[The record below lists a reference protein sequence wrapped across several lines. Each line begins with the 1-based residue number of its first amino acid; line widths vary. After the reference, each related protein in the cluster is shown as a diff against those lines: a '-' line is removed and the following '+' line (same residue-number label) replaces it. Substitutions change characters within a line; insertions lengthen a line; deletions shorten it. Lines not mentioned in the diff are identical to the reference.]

1 MRKVMHPLFFVISL
15 LLASGITMISKG
27 EDTQQE
33 GMKTGK
39 PKITVS
45 AETTYFIEPLLKDG
59 SLDCVA
65 LLNKISREGI
75 DVDDNAAVM
84 IWRALGPET
93 IPVTN
98 QDDFYKL
105 LGIAEL
111 RQNGDYYVTFA
122 KYVDKYDKQEKGS
135 RGESAADNSN
145 ETFYKQF
152 ETAQK
157 RPWDAKEFPLLA
169 DLLNKNE
176 KPLELLSEAVL
187 RPKFYSPLVKASD
200 DFSSCLDTDFKF
212 ILRDAAEQLLVRSM
226 LRLNEKQYDTAWQD
240 LLTCYRLGLLV
251 SQGPLL
257 IDILYGTAFQGM
269 AAKGIW
275 TFSNRVEHDAIQLQK
290 YQMDLLKLP
299 LPPNTDKIWQLGERV
314 FQVGYIYDLSK
325 KDKNSLKYLGISK
338 DDSTR
343 EVLKKLASDPK
354 MDWDEV
360 LRLLN
365 AESAKYVALIGKD
378 KYSAIRDKMQKLDAD
393 IAEECRKAL
402 EPASLEKVLSPN
414 ATPKDKAK
422 LFVAILANSG
432 MANSAWMITPPYRG
446 QTFASLSQLALAISA
461 YRAENHSYPVALADL
476 APKYISEIPKDPFSS
491 SDFKYKLQDNGFL
504 LYSVGLNAR
513 DDGGKNY
520 LEENNYNPDEYDKV
534 SEEEKSADDIAIR
547 VPPKKD

>member
-1 MRKVMHPLFFVISL
+1 
-15 LLASGITMISKG
+15 MISKG
-27 EDTQQE
+27 EDAQQE
-33 GMKTGK
+33 GMMTGK

-65 LLNKISREGI
+65 LLNKISREGV

-93 IPVTN
+93 IPATN
-98 QDDFYKL
+98 RDDFYKL

-122 KYVDKYDKQEKGS
+122 KYAEKHDKQEKES
-135 RGESAADNSN
+135 RGASATDNAN

-157 RPWDAKEFPLLA
+157 RPWNVEEFPLLN

-176 KPLELLSEAVL
+176 KPLKLLSEAVL
-187 RPKFYSPLVKASD
+187 RPKFYSPLVKTGD
-200 DFSSCLDTDFKF
+200 DFSSCLDTDCKS
-212 ILRDAAEQLLVRSM
+212 ILRDAAEQFLIRSM

-240 LLTCYRLGLLV
+240 LLTCYRLGRLV

-275 TFSNRVEHDAIQLQK
+275 TFSSKVELDAIQLQK
-290 YQMDLLKLP
+290 CQMDLLKIP
-299 LPPNTDKIWQLGERV
+299 LPPNTDKIWHLGERV

-325 KDKNSLKYLGISK
+325 KDNNSLKYLGILK

-365 AESAKYVALIGKD
+365 AESAKYVAFLGED
-378 KYSAIRDKMQKLDAD
+378 KYSVILERMQKLDAD
-393 IAEECRKAL
+393 IAQECRKAL
-402 EPASLEKVLSPN
+402 EPASLKKVLSPN
-414 ATPKDKAK
+414 AAPKDKARH
-422 LFVAILANSG
+422 FVAILAKSG
-432 MANSAWMITPPYRG
+432 MVNTSWVITPPYRG
-446 QTFASLSQLALAISA
+446 QAFASLSQLALAISA
-461 YRAENHSYPVALADL
+461 YHAEHHSYPAALGDL

-504 LYSVGLNAR
+504 LYSIGLNAR
-513 DDGGKNY
+513 DNGGKNY
-520 LEENNYNPDEYDKV
+520 LEENNYSPDEDDKV

-547 VPPKKD
+547 LPPKNN